1 MTPDALIILALCV
14 FVILVSGSSY
24 LRQHR
29 KR

>member
-1 MTPDALIILALCV
+1 MTDSLIILALCA